1 MRPQG
6 SPEELERR
14 RRRGIELLKAGA
26 SVTEVARRL
35 GCSHSS
41 VILWREAV
49 RRRGLKALTAKPAP
63 GRPSKLTAAQQ
74 RQLPRLLLRGATTW
88 KFDTDLWTTGRIATV
103 IHRTFGVRLHRAHV
117 GRLLTTLGWSCQ
129 KPERRA
135 VERDDV
141 AIARWKRYRWVA
153 VKKLG
158 APERPSGVPRR
169 MWLPVDSQ
177 RPAHLGAPRPHADHP
192 ASVSPRQSLG
202 DLGGD
207 CERPAAALRA
217 LHPFLSGEQP
227 HPYRGRGLPARLAP
241 PAPRARHR
249 PLGRRQ
255 HSQGSR
261 RSRPAHP
268 VSAVARRALPGLCA
282 RPEPGRVRLD
292 PLQGHARQW
301 SPRQPR

>member
-6 SPEELERR
+6 SPEELELR

-135 VERDDV
+135 VERDD
-141 AIARWKRYRWVA
+141 AANARWQRYRWVA
-153 VKKLG
+153 VKKT
-158 APERPSGVPRR
+158 
-169 MWLPVDSQ
+169 
-177 RPAHLGAPRPHADHP
+177 
-192 ASVSPRQSLG
+192 
-202 DLGGD
+202 
-207 CERPAAALRA
+207 
-217 LHPFLSGEQP
+217 
-227 HPYRGRGLPARLAP
+227 
-241 PAPRARHR
+241 
-249 PLGRRQ
+249 
-255 HSQGSR
+255 
-261 RSRPAHP
+261 RSA
-268 VSAVARRALPGLCA
+268 
-282 RPEPGRVRLD
+282 
-292 PLQGHARQW
+292 
-301 SPRQPR
+301 

>member
-1 MRPQG
+1 
-6 SPEELERR
+6 
-14 RRRGIELLKAGA
+14 
-26 SVTEVARRL
+26 
-35 GCSHSS
+35 
-41 VILWREAV
+41 
-49 RRRGLKALTAKPAP
+49 
-63 GRPSKLTAAQQ
+63 
-74 RQLPRLLLRGATTW
+74 
-88 KFDTDLWTTGRIATV
+88 
-103 IHRTFGVRLHRAHV
+103 
-117 GRLLTTLGWSCQ
+117 
-129 KPERRA
+129 
-135 VERDDV
+135 
-141 AIARWKRYRWVA
+141 
-153 VKKLG
+153 
-158 APERPSGVPRR
+158 

-177 RPAHLGAPRPHADHP
+177 RPAQLGAPRPHADHP

-268 VSAVARRALPGLCA
+268 VSAVARRALPGHAPDLNPDEFVWTHFKA
-282 RPEPGRVRLD
+282 TLANGRPDNLDELMATLGRITKKAQKRPELLRSFITASELPAFL
-292 PLQGHARQW
+292 
-301 SPRQPR
+301 